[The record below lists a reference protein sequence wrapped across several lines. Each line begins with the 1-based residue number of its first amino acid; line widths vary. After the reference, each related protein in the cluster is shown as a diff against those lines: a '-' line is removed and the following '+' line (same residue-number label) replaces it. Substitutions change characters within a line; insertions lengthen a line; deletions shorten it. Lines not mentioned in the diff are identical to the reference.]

1 MDYLKVC
8 SDFALPLATVFF
20 AYQQA
25 RISELK
31 RKDDLYDKRYR
42 VYGKLREFAE
52 SITDKKGNFELH
64 RKLLR
69 EAMLHE
75 FLFKDDLND
84 FMKEI
89 WKKYNT
95 GIGAHLVCKSI
106 IVNNDNQITHYT
118 DDNIRNQYYLSVN
131 YFIEEF
137 FFELRD
143 KFKPYLNLEKKIKL
157 GRIKKWWVLL
167 TSFIYYYLQKRIGM
181 YFVKR

>member
-1 MDYLKVC
+1 
-8 SDFALPLATVFF
+8 
-20 AYQQA
+20 
-25 RISELK
+25 
-31 RKDDLYDKRYR
+31 
-42 VYGKLREFAE
+42 
-52 SITDKKGNFELH
+52 
-64 RKLLR
+64 
-69 EAMLHE
+69 MLHE

-143 KFKPYLNLEKKIKL
+143 KFKPYLNLEKKL
-157 GRIKKWWVLL
+157 N
-167 TSFIYYYLQKRIGM
+167 
-181 YFVKR
+181 